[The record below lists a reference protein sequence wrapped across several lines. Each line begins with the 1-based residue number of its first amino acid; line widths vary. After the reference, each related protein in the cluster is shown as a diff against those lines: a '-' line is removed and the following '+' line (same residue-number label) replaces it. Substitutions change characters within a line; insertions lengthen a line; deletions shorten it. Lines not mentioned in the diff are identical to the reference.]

1 MNKVILIGNLTRDPE
16 LSETNSGIAVCRF
29 GLAVNRQYSSS
40 DGERETDF
48 FQVTAWRGTGE
59 NVARY
64 CKKGHKVAVVGSIQ
78 MRNYEDREGVKRTAV
93 DIVALDEVA
102 EYYRTQK
109 LNAYKEQLNDFAFI
123 EDRLDELSRMIENY
137 IDEAKKAYK
146 EERKDD

>member
-93 DIVALDEVA
+93 DIVAQDVEFLTQRARDDDGQYDELTYDGDKKRCYVD
-102 EYYRTQK
+102 
-109 LNAYKEQLNDFAFI
+109 AYKKW
-123 EDRLDELSRMIENY
+123 ENFCVNG
-137 IDEAKKAYK
+137 AG
-146 EERKDD
+146 ERI

>member
-48 FQVTAWRGTGE
+48 FQVTAWRGTAE

-64 CKKGHKVAVVGSIQ
+64 CKKGNKIAIVGSLEIK
-78 MRNYEDREGVKRTAV
+78 NYEDRDGVKRTSV
-93 DIVALDEVA
+93 DIVAQDVEFL
-102 EYYRTQK
+102 TQRAREDGESSNDTPQRNRSGK
-109 LNAYKEQLNDFAFI
+109 PQLQSF
-123 EDRLDELSRMIENY
+123 
-137 IDEAKKAYK
+137 
-146 EERKDD
+146 DDDSDIPF

>member
-29 GLAVNRQYSSS
+29 GIAVNRQYSSS

-93 DIVALDEVA
+93 DIVAQDVEFLTQRVRDNDGQYDEPTPRRQGA
-102 EYYRTQK
+102 K
-109 LNAYKEQLNDFAFI
+109 PQLEAF
-123 EDRLDELSRMIENY
+123 EDDGDIPF
-137 IDEAKKAYK
+137 
-146 EERKDD
+146 

>member
-1 MNKVILIGNLTRDPE
+1 MNKVVLIGNLTRDPE

-29 GLAVNRQYSSS
+29 GLAINRQYSSS

-93 DIVALDEVA
+93 DIVAQDVEFL
-102 EYYRTQK
+102 TQ
-109 LNAYKEQLNDFAFI
+109 
-123 EDRLDELSRMIENY
+123 RVR
-137 IDEAKKAYK
+137 
-146 EERKDD
+146 DDDVR